1 MPTPKTPRPHQIE
14 AADDVV
20 KAFGNA
26 ESGQLI
32 MACGTGKTLTAQ
44 FIAKGLDAKRI
55 LILTP
60 SLSLLSDTLDEWLAN
75 AGDLEFLAVCSDDTV
90 VDNSAD
96 EWIHS
101 VDDLG
106 FPVTTDP
113 THIRSFLQR
122 RGSTLVVFSTYQ
134 SSPRIAEAFSASD
147 LEGFDLI
154 IADEAH
160 RCAGDVSSAFATVLD
175 REAIPSKRRLFMTAT
190 PKIFTGRAKKVAGE
204 SDMEIA
210 SMDDAVK
217 FGEVVHRLSFP
228 SAIARGLLSD
238 FQVVVIGVD
247 NAEHLKF
254 VESAQAVNFESGRTT
269 DAATLAGQIGL
280 LRAMR
285 QFGLKRVISF
295 HSRVRAAKDFADSLS
310 DALALLDESQ
320 QPAGSL
326 WSANVSGLMTASK
339 RRDRLDHLRNLS
351 DDEVGVLSNARCL
364 GEGID
369 VPALD
374 GVAFIDPRRSEVDV
388 VQAVGR
394 AIRLSPTKTVGT
406 IVIPIVIDS
415 TADPENELE
424 VSAFKPVYDVVK
436 ALRSH
441 DETLAV
447 QLDQLRVVMS
457 DGEPIASLPPR
468 IRVVLPPTVDPSFA
482 ASFNARLVERTT
494 ESWSYWYE
502 LLTRFAAREG
512 HALVPTDHIE
522 GSVYLGRWVSGQ
534 RRLHK
539 REQLGDDRV
548 NLLEAVPGWSWNVIA
563 PRWDRNF
570 VVLEQF
576 VAREGHARV
585 PKDYVIGSLRLGEW
599 VANQRVK
606 RTPQSSERKAKLE
619 ALPGW
624 SWNIVEG
631 RWNEMFERV
640 ESFSA
645 REGHALVP
653 RGHREDGFRLGQW
666 ASSQR
671 SGKSNGTLS
680 SERIAKLD
688 SLPSWSWRPFD
699 DAWSDG
705 IAHLLS
711 FVEREGH
718 ALVPRG
724 HREDGFRL
732 GQWVEV
738 RRKEF
743 HNTGKKRLSPDRIA
757 QLEGLPKWSW
767 GLLEDRWSEGYASLE
782 RFVTKHGH
790 SKVPKRECEGER
802 LLGEWVVR
810 IRRAHKRGTLSRER
824 IAKLE
829 AMPGWSWDIAE
840 DQWLDGI
847 NELERYVARVG
858 NAVVIASRVEGPFK
872 LVNWVSN
879 RRNEKRLGTLSDDR
893 ILQLESFSGWTWGV
907 HEERWNAAYGV
918 LENYVEQFGHARV
931 DNAEVRDGLWL
942 GNWVAHQRA
951 LMARGELGSEKSLRL
966 AKLPGWVWSIID
978 EQWQYGYESLV
989 KFAAKNGH
997 ARVPQDF
1004 NDEDF
1009 SLGVWVNTNRTTK
1022 RKGSLS
1028 PERASLLE
1036 ALPGW
1041 TWEPVRDRWREGFET
1056 LQTFVAREGRA
1067 LVPVNYTEG
1076 SFPLGQWVTRQ
1087 RATKRRGK
1095 LAEDRASLLEALP
1108 GWAWE
1113 PAQDRWREG
1122 FEILQTFVA
1131 REGHALVLVNHTE
1144 GSFPL
1149 GQWVAG
1155 QRASKRKRE
1164 LEGDRPSLLEA
1175 LPGWAWK
1182 PAQDRWGFGID
1193 ALTSF
1198 VNREGHALVPVN
1210 HTEGS
1215 FPLGQWVSE
1224 RRKSH
1229 RLGKLE
1235 ADRVSY
1241 LESLPG
1247 WVWSR
1252 RK

>member
-339 RRDRLDHLRNLS
+339 RRDRLDHLRHLS

-424 VSAFKPVYDVVK
+424 ASAFKPVYDVVK

-441 DETLAV
+441 DETLTV
-447 QLDQLRVVMS
+447 QLDRLRVVMS
-457 DGEPIASLPPR
+457 DGEPITSLPSR
-468 IRVVLPPTVDPSFA
+468 IRVVLPPTVDPGFA
-482 ASFNARLVERTT
+482 ASFNARLVEYTT
-494 ESWSYWYE
+494 ESWHHWYE
-502 LLTRFAAREG
+502 LMERFVE
-512 HALVPTDHIE
+512 
-522 GSVYLGRWVSGQ
+522 
-534 RRLHK
+534 
-539 REQLGDDRV
+539 
-548 NLLEAVPGWSWNVIA
+548 
-563 PRWDRNF
+563 
-570 VVLEQF
+570 
-576 VAREGHARV
+576 REGHARV
-585 PKDYVIGSLRLGEW
+585 PKAHRVGSFRLGLW
-599 VANQRVK
+599 VGTQRGNY
-606 RTPQSSERKAKLE
+606 RRGILTADYIAALE
-619 ALPGW
+619 SLPGW
-624 SWNIVEG
+624 TWDAISDAWSN
-631 RWNEMFERV
+631 
-640 ESFSA
+640 SFDVLTEFVHQ
-645 REGHALVP
+645 EGHARVP
-653 RGHREDGFRLGQW
+653 DDHQEGSFRLGVW
-666 ASSQR
+666 VRGQR
-671 SGKSNGTLS
+671 DSYKKGVLS
-680 SERIAKLD
+680 ADRIAALE
-688 SLPSWSWRPFD
+688 SLPNWSWSIFD
-699 DAWSDG
+699 SNWSEG
-705 IAHLLS
+705 LRS
-711 FVEREGH
+711 FGVFVEREGH
-718 ALVPRG
+718 ASIRHN
-724 HREDGFRL
+724 HREGLFFL
-732 GQWVEV
+732 GGWIND
-738 RRKEF
+738 RRKAY
-743 HNTGKKRLSPDRIA
+743 KKGRLSADR
-757 QLEGLPKWSW
+757 
-767 GLLEDRWSEGYASLE
+767 
-782 RFVTKHGH
+782 
-790 SKVPKRECEGER
+790 
-802 LLGEWVVR
+802 
-810 IRRAHKRGTLSRER
+810 
-824 IAKLE
+824 
-829 AMPGWSWDIAE
+829 
-840 DQWLDGI
+840 
-847 NELERYVARVG
+847 VAV
-858 NAVVIASRVEGPFK
+858 
-872 LVNWVSN
+872 
-879 RRNEKRLGTLSDDR
+879 
-893 ILQLESFSGWTWGV
+893 LES
-907 HEERWNAAYGV
+907 
-918 LENYVEQFGHARV
+918 
-931 DNAEVRDGLWL
+931 
-942 GNWVAHQRA
+942 
-951 LMARGELGSEKSLRL
+951 
-966 AKLPGWVWSIID
+966 
-978 EQWQYGYESLV
+978 
-989 KFAAKNGH
+989 
-997 ARVPQDF
+997 
-1004 NDEDF
+1004 
-1009 SLGVWVNTNRTTK
+1009 
-1022 RKGSLS
+1022 
-1028 PERASLLE
+1028 
-1036 ALPGW
+1036 LPGW
-1041 TWEPVRDRWREGFET
+1041 TWN
-1056 LQTFVAREGRA
+1056 A
-1067 LVPVNYTEG
+1067 
-1076 SFPLGQWVTRQ
+1076 
-1087 RATKRRGK
+1087 
-1095 LAEDRASLLEALP
+1095 RASNWSDALNSLH
-1108 GWAWE
+1108 A
-1113 PAQDRWREG
+1113 
-1122 FEILQTFVA
+1122 FVE
-1131 REGHALVLVNHTE
+1131 REGHASVRSVHKE
-1144 GSFPL
+1144 GPFHL
-1149 GQWVAG
+1149 GEWVAS
-1155 QRASKRKRE
+1155 QRGTYRQGKLSADRIAALESITGWTWDGRNDVRIKVGLDASVALENFIKRE
-1164 LEGDRPSLLEA
+1164 GNS
-1175 LPGWAWK
+1175 
-1182 PAQDRWGFGID
+1182 
-1193 ALTSF
+1193 
-1198 VNREGHALVPVN
+1198 LVPPDYQ
-1210 HTEGS
+1210 EGEIQ
-1215 FPLGQWVSE
+1215 LGKWVSRQQSRHRTGRMSNE
-1224 RRKSH
+1224 RA
-1229 RLGKLE
+1229 LL
-1235 ADRVSY
+1235 

-1247 WVWSR
+1247 WVWVKIQATPRTIRDKPIPVYGQMKADNEKRWLMMLGILEEFTSR
-1252 RK
+1252 EGQARVPTRHIEGPFHLGAWVANQKHVYRLGKLSAERIARLEALPGWVWKVRV